1 MENGLMDMVGERE
14 GGVMGGAAWKH
25 VYCHIKTDN
34 QWEFAVWLRE
44 HKLGLCNN
52 LEVWEGMGSGREFQE
67 GEFHMHTYGW
77 FTVMY
82 GRNQHNIVKQ
92 LSFY

>member
-34 QWEFAVWLRE
+34 QWEFAV
-44 HKLGLCNN
+44 
-52 LEVWEGMGSGREFQE
+52 
-67 GEFHMHTYGW
+67 
-77 FTVMY
+77 
-82 GRNQHNIVKQ
+82 
-92 LSFY
+92 